1 LEHSSA
7 VSVPASSWFLLA
19 LAATGAA
26 MTATALVRADRL
38 GWGNMF
44 WFLSGWLTSELA
56 LFHVVLSAT
65 VVTTFALASDALRA
79 WPGRVALVLVLMSCA
94 GLLLAQWRARPT
106 RRILEDALQAGLGRD
121 YRERIPL
128 ARRAVLRNVVPL
140 RELVAPFRLRGPGV
154 EWIRDIPYADGHE
167 RHVLDVYRPA
177 GGCSGV
183 PVLLQIHGGGW
194 MLGNKH
200 EQALPL
206 IYYLASRGWVVVAP
220 NYRLSPRARF
230 PDHLVDCKRAL
241 AWARQNIAP
250 YGGDPDFVAVTGG
263 SAGGH
268 LTALMALTAND
279 PRLQPGF
286 EEVDT
291 SVAAAVPFY
300 GVYDFTDRYGLKGS
314 GAAMVR
320 WLEKTVMPC
329 SPTTDPALWD
339 LASPIAQVR
348 PDAPPFF
355 VLHGT
360 HDSLASVEEARRFA
374 AQLRAVSKRPVVYA
388 ELPGAP
394 HAWDVFRSVRA
405 MESVHAVARFLEWV
419 RAGRLPG
426 RDPAVMRG
434 SRSGAASLER
444 PH

>member
-1 LEHSSA
+1 VETL
-7 VSVPASSWFLLA
+7 VVNLPTTSWLFLCLA
-19 LAATGAA
+19 LAGGA

-38 GWGNMF
+38 GYGNML

-56 LFHVVLSAT
+56 LFHVLLSAI
-65 VVTTFALASDALRA
+65 VTTAFALASDALQA
-79 WPGRVALVLVLMSCA
+79 WPGRLALALVLVSWA
-94 GLLLAQWRARPT
+94 GLLAAQCRARPART
-106 RRILEDALQAGLGRD
+106 VLEEALQSALGRD
-121 YRERIPL
+121 YRERVTP
-128 ARRAVLRNVVPL
+128 ARRTVLRDRVPL
-140 RELVAPFRLRGPGV
+140 RELAAPFALRGAGV
-154 EWIRDIPYADGHE
+154 EWIRNVPYADGHE

-177 GGCSGV
+177 GGCSNA

-206 IYYLASRGWVVVAP
+206 IYHLAQRGWVVVTP

-241 AWARQNIAP
+241 AWVRRNITAH
-250 YGGDPDFVAVTGG
+250 GGDPGFVAVTGG

-279 PRLQPGF
+279 ARLQPGF
-286 EEVDT
+286 AEVDT

-300 GVYDFTDRYGLKGS
+300 GVYDFTDRYGLKAS
-314 GAAMVR
+314 GDAMVR

-329 SPTTDPALWD
+329 SPSTDPALWD

-355 VLHGT
+355 ILHGT
-360 HDSLASVEEARRFA
+360 HDSLASVEEARHFA
-374 AQLRAVSKRPVVYA
+374 QQLRAVSRNAVVYA
-388 ELPGAP
+388 ELPGAQ

-405 MESVHAVARFLEWV
+405 MESVHAVMRFLEWV
-419 RAGRLPG
+419 RAR
-426 RDPAVMRG
+426 PA
-434 SRSGAASLER
+434 SRSVAR
-444 PH
+444 PPSISHESS